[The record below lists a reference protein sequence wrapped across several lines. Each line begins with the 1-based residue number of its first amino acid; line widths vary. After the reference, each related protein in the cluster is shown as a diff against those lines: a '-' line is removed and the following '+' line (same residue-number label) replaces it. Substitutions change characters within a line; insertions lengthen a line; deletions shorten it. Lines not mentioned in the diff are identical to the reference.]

1 MEKRNLM
8 YVQNVGSGLHTSKA
22 LQITCFYTQGIAH
35 TLVLF
40 VITKRHTNNLSN
52 GTFAPTIETNP
63 SLAITAI
70 IIVLVKTI
78 SLYTFA
84 HTQGRNLFPVMCV
97 RNLLRQASISNNIN

>member
-1 MEKRNLM
+1 M

-52 GTFAPTIETNP
+52 GTFAPTIETI
-63 SLAITAI
+63 LAITAALD
-70 IIVLVKTI
+70 VHVNTFSHTHTHRGKTI
-78 SLYTFA
+78 
-84 HTQGRNLFPVMCV
+84 
-97 RNLLRQASISNNIN
+97 LL